1 MWSRGLQTLFQVMAG
16 GSLSLKLPGFE
27 PLIKI
32 KKAGQLWP
40 ALFIL
45 AELRGESHAL
55 ACSLHGG
62 EIIQVVTAEE
72 PIIFRNRD

>member
-45 AELRGESHAL
+45 AELRGDLTRSHARFT
-55 ACSLHGG
+55 GG

>member
-1 MWSRGLQTLFQVMAG
+1 MVTWIADTLPSDGRGKSFPQTPWVRTAHQNKKSRSIMAG
-16 GSLSLKLPGFE
+16 FVHFGG
-27 PLIKI
+27 
-32 KKAGQLWP
+32 
-40 ALFIL
+40 
-45 AELRGESHAL
+45 AEGGSHAL